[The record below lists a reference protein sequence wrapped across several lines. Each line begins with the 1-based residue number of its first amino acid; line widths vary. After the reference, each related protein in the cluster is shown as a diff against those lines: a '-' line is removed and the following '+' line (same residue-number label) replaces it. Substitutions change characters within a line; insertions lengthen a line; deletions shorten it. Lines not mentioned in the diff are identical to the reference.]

1 MILKNLL
8 RRSFGLSL
16 LAVCLGTPVAQ
27 AAAAAPAAEAEVHL
41 FLTRHGKTMLNIS
54 DRVQG
59 WSDAV
64 LTPEG
69 IAVAQ
74 DLGRGLKNTPFA
86 AVYSSDSGRAMETA
100 RVVQQFSGQ
109 TQLPLQIDSRLR
121 EFNFGSYEADLNATL
136 WGDAA
141 RFDGMA
147 LEPWLKQFTPKRFA
161 NTVAAMDRQR
171 GTTHGKT
178 WPAEDYATVSQRLIA
193 ALTDIASQQARQ
205 GGGKVL
211 VVSHGLAI
219 ATVVDTLA
227 PGNNYPLHKP
237 LSNASITEVVYRGG
251 RFEVLTFN
259 EMKYVKAGQEAAKV
273 KP

>member
-1 MILKNLL
+1 MLKNIQ
-8 RRSFGLSL
+8 RRVCGLGL
-16 LAVCLGTPVAQ
+16 IALCF
-27 AAAAAPAAEAEVHL
+27 AAPGAHAEEAEVHL
-41 FLTRHGKTMLNIS
+41 YLTRHGKTMLNVS

-64 LTPEG
+64 LTPDG

-74 DLGRGLKNTPFA
+74 DLGRGLKDTAFA

-100 RVVQQFSGQ
+100 RVVQKFSGQ
-109 TQLPLQIDSRLR
+109 AHLPLQIDPRLR
-121 EFNFGSYEADLNATL
+121 EFNFGSYEADLNTTL
-136 WGDAA
+136 WNDAA
-141 RFDGMA
+141 RFDGLAM
-147 LEPWLKQFTPKRFA
+147 EDWLKKFTPKRFA

-178 WPAEDYATVSQRLIA
+178 WPAEDYATISKRLIS

-219 ATVVDTLA
+219 AAVVDTLA

-237 LSNASITEVVYRGG
+237 LTNASITEVVYRGG

-259 EMKYVKAGQEAAKV
+259 EMKYVKAGQAAAKA
-273 KP
+273 PQ

>member
-1 MILKNLL
+1 MMLKNIL
-8 RRSFGLSL
+8 RRVCGLSL
-16 LAVCLGTPVAQ
+16 IALCFSAT
-27 AAAAAPAAEAEVHL
+27 AAPADKSDEAEVHL
-41 FLTRHGKTMLNIS
+41 YLTRHGKTMLNVS

-74 DLGRGLKNTPFA
+74 DLGRGLKDTRFA

-121 EFNFGSYEADLNATL
+121 EFNFGSYEADLNSTL
-136 WGDAA
+136 WDDAA
-141 RFDGMA
+141 RFDGLPMEA
-147 LEPWLKQFTPKRFA
+147 WLKQFTPKRFS

-178 WPAEDYATVSQRLIA
+178 WPAEDYATISKRLIGG
-193 ALTDIASQQARQ
+193 LTDIASQQARK

-219 ATVVDTLA
+219 AAVVDALA

-237 LSNASITEVVYRGG
+237 LANASITEVVYRGG

-259 EMKYVKAGQEAAKV
+259 ELKYVKAGQAAAKGT
-273 KP
+273 P